1 MIELDRGWPPPSADE
16 VRAWAARRTRGD
28 EARALECLLALRSRV
43 IADARADPLEWGYEP
58 DIWQV
63 AWALL
68 DVPFTGIAFLW
79 RLRGLYGAAEPDPWG
94 RFRREMRAALG
105 FPAPV
110 RDLLVM
116 GANRSGKTDFAAKTL
131 MRLASKGPGRQL
143 MFFLAQQMSLSAET
157 VQPRLWRYFPPANKT
172 KHLGEDWYVHYKDLK
187 GFTDAAFQLP
197 NRTKVLGK
205 FYSQNPADALVGS
218 EADFAWADELVPQ
231 EWVDELGRRLASRR
245 GKLLL
250 TFTPIEGW
258 TPVVKRFLE
267 GAEYVRRIPAYLLPR
282 DGGGPEPWSACG
294 LARAAWDALAEAVRA
309 GREAECPVPASVPE
323 NCLAWL
329 SPPAAGAPAAGSWG
343 VADDGRAEW
352 RRADGRV
359 FEAAPRVAR
368 CRDANMAAIWF
379 ETMDNPYSGPS
390 ELISREAASA
400 PERVRTILYGV
411 AVKSRSAVFAAF
423 DEGVHVVDDAAVPA
437 RGANYCLLDPAGRR
451 NDALIWVRSTPEAD
465 YVYRE
470 WPGSYEI
477 PGVGV
482 PEPWAV
488 ESGKGRAGDGKLA
501 GGAESFGFGFRRMKA
516 EIARL
521 EGWPCF
527 TSVDAPEDEVLE
539 WSEDG
544 AAEPIEERFMDS
556 RPAAARRM
564 ENDGEVT
571 LLDQWN
577 RMGGWDWRTT
587 PGDSIDEG
595 VGMVQEALGSR
606 RLFVARSCG
615 NVVFALANWTGADGA
630 KGACKDWIDL
640 LRYFYRLGL
649 SRCANVP
656 PWRLEQIMAGPDAGA
671 GGAAPR
677 RFVGAGGRSRGP
689 VARFS
694 ARRGGR

>member
-1 MIELDRGWPPPSADE
+1 MTPDRAYPPPAGADE
-16 VRAWAARRTRGD
+16 RTLAIREAAL
-28 EARALECLLALRSRV
+28 ARM
-43 IADARADPLEWGYEP
+43 RADPLRFGFEP

-68 DVPFTGIAFLW
+68 DAPPSGEAFLS
-79 RLRGLYGAAEPDPWG
+79 RLRRRYGPDEPDPWG
-94 RFRREMRAALG
+94 RFKREMRAALG
-105 FPAPV
+105 FAHPV

-116 GANRSGKTDFAAKTL
+116 GANRAGKTDFAAKTL
-131 MRLASKGPGRQL
+131 MRWALAAPRRL
-143 MFFLAQQMSLSAET
+143 CFFLAQQMSLSAET

-231 EWVDELGRRLASRR
+231 EWVDELGRRLSSRR

-250 TFTPIEGW
+250 TFTPIEGY

-267 GAEYVRRIPAYLLPR
+267 GAEYVRRIPAYLLPK
-282 DGGGPEPWSACG
+282 DGGEPEPWSACG
-294 LARAAWDALAEAVRA
+294 LTRAAWDALAEAVRT

-329 SPPAAGAPAAGSWG
+329 DRRTAGGILPPNPSQG
-343 VADDGRAEW
+343 GRS
-352 RRADGRV
+352 

-368 CRDANMAAIWF
+368 CRDPNMAAVWF

-390 ELISREAASA
+390 ELISRELHSN
-400 PERVRTILYGV
+400 PERVRTILYGI
-411 AVKSRSAVFAAF
+411 AVKSRSAVFSAF
-423 DEGVHVVDDAAVPA
+423 DEGTHVVPDSAIPA

-451 NDALIWVRSTPEAD
+451 NDAIIWVRSTPEAD
-465 YVYRE
+465 YIYRE

-488 ESGKGRAGDGKLA
+488 EAGTARANDGKLA
-501 GGAESFGFGFRRMKA
+501 GGAESFGFGFVRMKK

-521 EGWPCF
+521 EGWDDF
-527 TSVDAPEDEVLE
+527 AGMDAGEEDVKLWDEAN
-539 WSEDG
+539 G
-544 AAEPIEERFMDS
+544 AAEPVEERFMDS
-556 RPAAARRM
+556 RPAAAKRM
-564 ENDGEVT
+564 DNGGEVT

-577 RMGGWDWRTT
+577 AMGGWDWRTC
-587 PGDSIDEG
+587 PGDSIEEG
-595 VGMVQEALGSR
+595 VGMVQEAFGSR
-606 RLFVARSCG
+606 RLFVAESCR
-615 NVVFALANWTGADGA
+615 NVVFAFSHWTGADGA

-640 LRYFYRLGL
+640 ARYFFRLGL
-649 SRCANVP
+649 ARCGNLP
-656 PWRLEQIMAGPDAGA
+656 EWRVEQLLADES
-671 GGAAPR
+671 AAR
-677 RFVGAGGRSRGP
+677 RTEEVRRYVGAGGRSRGP